1 MDNFTRTSSALQE
14 LQDTYHVPDKFLWDL
29 TGYST
34 QLLKEARSSFIEFI
48 GSTMG
53 KLDDALEFC
62 RRAEQDQNVTVD
74 PAEFIAKHCILRNGE
89 TGKYYT
95 TVWARLATGDMTWEE
110 ALRMAKFTDHVV
122 TVDELTEQ
130 EGELDEDMRLA
141 RQLKSRK
148 RGIAAAEGNYT
159 PIPLVPAYLAHQEP

>member
-1 MDNFTRTSSALQE
+1 MDNFTRTSEALHE

-34 QLLKEARSSFIEFI
+34 HLLSDARHSFIEFI
-48 GSTMG
+48 GATMG

-62 RRAEQDQNVTVD
+62 RRADEDPKVTVN
-74 PAEFIAKHCILRNGE
+74 PADFIAHHCILKNGE

-95 TVWARLATGDMTWEE
+95 TVWAGLATGEMTWED
-110 ALRMAKFTDHVV
+110 ALHMARYIDHIV
-122 TVDELTEQ
+122 TLDELTEK

-141 RQLKSRK
+141 RQLKSRQ
-148 RGIAAAEGNYT
+148 RGIAAAEGRYT
-159 PIPLVPAYLAHQEP
+159 PIPLIPVYLARHEP